1 MVTGSGAPYVFAS
14 LPHQEQVTN
23 LRTQHRT
30 RDRRHRKPPRVTS
43 PREFLKVLARRSWS
57 FFCFLFPPNH
67 QGASLRFDVSQDSCN
82 LLPYARGHSHNLGFS
97 MSAAGQAG
105 ITSPATTQQPPPTD
119 GKQHLP
125 RWRLRPRI
133 AAGLVSTALQLS
145 ERRDS
150 VEPDWWTRQ
159 QVAETVTEEQITAAN
174 TTARSLRRIA
184 NVARTVMHARFQRG
198 EISAWS
204 KVLDLPA
211 DFVDA
216 RDELTHYADTIAEDL
231 SRARGEIQPA
241 IEALNAAQRSATS
254 WELPA
259 TALATRGYWAGRDHW
274 VEHADACIDTA
285 RADGVTLDC
294 SPHNIRALLRGLADF
309 FDASGHGCT
318 AANATIVARA
328 QQVHGATIAEST
340 GVRRLSTI
348 TRVLTEHKF
357 LKPQAKG
364 RYLTSIERMAARCH
378 HGNTQHRAANHFD
391 ANIPRHLLPTGTPP
405 PPAPAWAGG
414 MRSRLAERHIRFQPG
429 MTVADWVVA
438 TAIANQKSTVNCS
451 DEQQSTYTDSYWRFS
466 PPDKNWVTHQR
477 AYPPADTNILS
488 SSPSHASRTSSE
500 PAPPPPSNDNRG
512 FAVGISLRARRIA
525 DDLTRHDP
533 NHTLTSGPYSHLL
546 NCGNR
551 QLSLNG
557 LARLIDRYTPE
568 WAGTR
573 DVLAGLVH
581 AATSPTT
588 GHVSL
593 GLRTRPANPTA
604 WMTSVLSRIAW
615 DNPDTFPTRAT
626 VDEAYGLTWCGPRRE
641 WGNIG

>member
-1 MVTGSGAPYVFAS
+1 M
-14 LPHQEQVTN
+14 
-23 LRTQHRT
+23 
-30 RDRRHRKPPRVTS
+30 
-43 PREFLKVLARRSWS
+43 
-57 FFCFLFPPNH
+57 
-67 QGASLRFDVSQDSCN
+67 
-82 LLPYARGHSHNLGFS
+82 
-97 MSAAGQAG
+97 
-105 ITSPATTQQPPPTD
+105 
-119 GKQHLP
+119 
-125 RWRLRPRI
+125 
-133 AAGLVSTALQLS
+133 
-145 ERRDS
+145 
-150 VEPDWWTRQ
+150 EPDWWTRQ
-159 QVAETVTEEQITAAN
+159 QIAETVTEEQITAAN

-184 NVARTVMHARFQRG
+184 NVARTVMRARFQRG

-231 SRARGEIQPA
+231 SRARSEIQPA

-294 SPHNIRALLRGLADF
+294 SPHNIRALIRGLADF

-405 PPAPAWAGG
+405 PPAPAWASTTG
-414 MRSRLAERHIRFQPG
+414 SRLADVHRAPFPACTGDPVQWRMAILKH
-429 MTVADWVVA
+429 TV
-438 TAIANQKSTVNCS
+438 TCRE
-451 DEQQSTYTDSYWRFS
+451 EQQSTYTDSYWRFS
-466 PPDKNWVTHQR
+466 PPDENWVTHQR
-477 AYPPADTNILS
+477 AHAPADTEISS
-488 SSPSHASRTSSE
+488 SSPNYASPTTQE
-500 PAPPPPSNDNRG
+500 PASPPHITDQKRIESR
-512 FAVGISLRARRIA
+512 ISLRARRIA
-525 DDLTRHDP
+525 DDLTRHEPD
-533 NHTLTSGPYSHLL
+533 NSLATGPYAHLL
-546 NCGNR
+546 TCGNR
-551 QLSLNG
+551 SLSLNS
-557 LARLIDRYTPE
+557 LARLIDRLTPD

-588 GHVSL
+588 GHIAL
-593 GLRTRPANPTA
+593 GLSTRPDNPAA
-604 WMTSVLSRIAW
+604 WMRSVLSRITW
-615 DNPDTFPTRAT
+615 QTPDNFPTRAT
-626 VDEAYGLTWCGPRRE
+626 VDEAYGLTWCGLRRE
-641 WGNIG
+641 WVNVG

>member
-1 MVTGSGAPYVFAS
+1 M
-14 LPHQEQVTN
+14 
-23 LRTQHRT
+23 
-30 RDRRHRKPPRVTS
+30 
-43 PREFLKVLARRSWS
+43 
-57 FFCFLFPPNH
+57 
-67 QGASLRFDVSQDSCN
+67 RFDVSQDSCT
-82 LLPYARGHSHNLGFS
+82 LLPDARGHSHNLGFS
-97 MSAAGQAG
+97 VSTAGQAG
-105 ITSPATTQQPPPTD
+105 ITSPAITQQHHPTD
-119 GKQHLP
+119 GNKHLP

-150 VEPDWWTRQ
+150 VEPDWWIRQ
-159 QVAETVTEEQITAAN
+159 QIAETVTREQITAAN

-184 NVARTVMHARFQRG
+184 NVARTVMRARFQRG

-231 SRARGEIQPA
+231 SRARSEIQPA

-405 PPAPAWAGG
+405 PPAPAWASTAG
-414 MRSRLAERHIRFQPG
+414 SRLADVHRGATPACTGDPVQWRMAMLKH
-429 MTVADWVVA
+429 VV
-438 TAIANQKSTVNCS
+438 TCRQ
-451 DEQQSTYTDSYWRFS
+451 EQQSTYTNSYWRFF
-466 PPDKNWVTHQR
+466 PPGENWVTHQR
-477 AYPPADTNILS
+477 AHAPADTDISS
-488 SSPSHASRTSSE
+488 SSPNYDSPTPTE
-500 PAPPPPSNDNRG
+500 PASPPPIKDQKRIEPR
-512 FAVGISLRARRIA
+512 ISLRARRIA

-533 NHTLTSGPYSHLL
+533 ARSLATGPYAHLL
-546 NCGNR
+546 TCGN
-551 QLSLNG
+551 QSLSLNS
-557 LARLIDRYTPE
+557 LARLIDRLTPD

-581 AATSPTT
+581 AAISPTT
-588 GHVSL
+588 GHIAL
-593 GLRTRPANPTA
+593 GLSTRPDNPAA
-604 WMTSVLSRIAW
+604 WMRSVLSRITW
-615 DNPDTFPTRAT
+615 QTPDSFPARGT

-641 WGNIG
+641 WVNVG